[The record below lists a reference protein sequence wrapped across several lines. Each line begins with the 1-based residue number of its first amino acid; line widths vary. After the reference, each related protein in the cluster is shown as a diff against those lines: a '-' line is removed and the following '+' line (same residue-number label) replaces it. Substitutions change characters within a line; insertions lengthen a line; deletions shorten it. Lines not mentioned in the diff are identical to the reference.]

1 MPHGE
6 PTASGQSDPS
16 REPRPVAAATS
27 MSDEAVITTLLE
39 FFARKQFP
47 VDVGKLAALFESNET
62 LVRSACQIILDSNC
76 YRDEVAVV
84 HKAIKEVP

>member
-47 VDVGKLAALFESNET
+47 VDEGKLAALFDTNEA
-62 LVRSACQIILDSNC
+62 LVRAACQIAIDKGG
-76 YRDEVAVV
+76 YRDDLKEV
-84 HKAIKEVP
+84 HQAIKQ